1 MYAKDNVYAKHRM
14 VFPGT
19 FDPFTLG
26 HLSIVQRAAPL
37 CDQLL
42 IVVFDNSRKKPVMTR
57 QDRTELIRRA
67 VDQMPEIHVMEYEGL
82 LVDFCRQYR
91 IDAIVRGVRSFIQFE
106 EEQTMAEINWKIG
119 GGTDTVFLPARS
131 ELRHISS
138 SMVREIARLG
148 GDIKDFVPD
157 MIEADIL
164 AHYAGVDRGGV

>member
-1 MYAKDNVYAKHRM
+1 MYAKANVSAKHRM
-14 VFPGT
+14 VFTGT

-26 HLSIVQRAAPL
+26 HLSLVQRAAHN

-42 IVVFDNSRKKPVMTR
+42 IVVFDNTKKKPLMTLHAR
-57 QDRTELIRRA
+57 ADLIRRVVA
-67 VDQMPEIHVMEYEGL
+67 KMPSVNVLEYDGL
-82 LVDFCRQYR
+82 LVDFCRQHQ
-91 IDAIVRGVRSFIQFE
+91 IDAIVRGVRSSIQFE
-106 EEQTMAEINWKIG
+106 EEETMAQINWKLG
-119 GGTDTVFLPARS
+119 GGTDTVLLPARS

-164 AHYAGVDRGGV
+164 ANYAAVGRGGI